1 LWFLPDDDGMERPKH
16 VVVKQINERGKF
28 ECCVRL
34 DLNRYLVVHR
44 LSKNSIFSIRYI
56 IIQFLYSKNIIV
68 FKIFFCESNDNCV
81 NLLFKSTEI
90 GVEMLRIGTY
100 VGRKDY

>member
-68 FKIFFCESNDNCV
+68 FKFFFV
-81 NLLFKSTEI
+81 NLTTI
-90 GVEMLRIGTY
+90 VRIY
-100 VGRKDY
+100 CLKVQKLALKC